1 MEESV
6 VALELG
12 TRQVEGIGA
21 VEVYSVS
28 QDDPLAAPLIAELA
42 LEYSSRYG
50 GTREAMLAD
59 LTTYPAEEFAYPQ
72 GALLVL
78 THEDVPIAGGAFR
91 QFDST
96 TAELKRIW
104 TSVDYRKRG
113 LGKVVVRELEREIEL
128 RGYHRVFLTTGPRQP
143 EAVALYLSSGYTPL
157 YDASLSPEEVGVHPF
172 EKQLRVLENVTRA
185 AIPTDRVDNTR
196 V

>member
-1 MEESV
+1 M
-6 VALELG
+6 ALELG
-12 TRQVEGIGA
+12 TRQLEGVGA

-50 GTREAMLAD
+50 GTREAMLED

-78 THEDVPIAGGAFR
+78 THDGLPIAGGAFR

-96 TAELKRIW
+96 TAELKRLW
-104 TSVDYRKRG
+104 TSVDYRKR
-113 LGKVVVRELEREIEL
+113 
-128 RGYHRVFLTTGPRQP
+128 
-143 EAVALYLSSGYTPL
+143 
-157 YDASLSPEEVGVHPF
+157 
-172 EKQLRVLENVTRA
+172 
-185 AIPTDRVDNTR
+185 
-196 V
+196 

>member
-1 MEESV
+1 M
-6 VALELG
+6 ALELG
-12 TRQVEGIGA
+12 TRQLEGVGA

-50 GTREAMLAD
+50 GTREAMLDD

-78 THEDVPIAGGAFR
+78 THDGLPIAGGAFR

-104 TSVDYRKRG
+104 TSVDHRKRG
-113 LGKVVVRELEREIEL
+113 LGKAVVRELEREIEL
-128 RGYHRVFLTTGPRQP
+128 RGYNRVFLTTGPRQP

-172 EKQLRVLENVTRA
+172 EKQLRVLESVTRA